1 MRSRFAALAVVLLA
15 STIPALSQTPDDQE
29 RCAAQARKAFQEW
42 ENVSEDVSKKVPLVE
57 TLSSDYESHYN
68 TKIRKCLI
76 VISGMSTL
84 ATGVGS
90 VITSVTLMDA
100 AYEHYVYA
108 YYIGIS
114 SPTKKEVPPLDCEL
128 IPTFPKKKICANRHE
143 FDAFVAG
150 YMEK

>member
-1 MRSRFAALAVVLLA
+1 VVLLA
-15 STIPALSQTPDDQE
+15 STIPARSQTPDDQE
-29 RCAAQARKAFQEW
+29 SCAAQARKAFQEW
-42 ENVSEDVSKKVPLVE
+42 ENVSKKVPLVE

-76 VISGMSTL
+76 VRSGMSTL
-84 ATGVGS
+84 ASGTGS

-100 AYEHYVYA
+100 YEHSVYA
-108 YYIGIS
+108 NYMGIS
-114 SPTKKEVPPLDCEL
+114 SPTKKEVPPLDCQL
-128 IPTFPKKKICANRHE
+128 IPTVPEKKICANRDE

>member
-1 MRSRFAALAVVLLA
+1 MRSRFVALVVVLLV
-15 STIPALSQTPDDQE
+15 SPIPARSQTPDDQE
-29 RCAAQARKAFQEW
+29 RCAAQAQKAFQEW
-42 ENVSEDVSKKVPLVE
+42 ENVSENVSKKVPLVE

-76 VISGMSTL
+76 VISGISTL
-84 ATGVGS
+84 TSGTGS
-90 VITSVTLMDA
+90 VIISVALMDA

-114 SPTKKEVPPLDCEL
+114 SPKKKEVPPLDCEL
-128 IPTFPKKKICANRHE
+128 IPTFPEKKICANRDE

>member
-15 STIPALSQTPDDQE
+15 SPIPARSQPPDDQE

-42 ENVSEDVSKKVPLVE
+42 ENLSKKVPLVE

-84 ATGVGS
+84 ASGKGS
-90 VITSVTLMDA
+90 VITSVALMDA

-128 IPTFPKKKICANRHE
+128 SLTLEKKICANRDE
-143 FDAFVAG
+143 FNAFVAG

>member
-1 MRSRFAALAVVLLA
+1 MRSGFAALAVVLLA
-15 STIPALSQTPDDQE
+15 STIPARLQTPDDQE

-42 ENVSEDVSKKVPLVE
+42 ENVSKNVSKKVPLVE

-84 ATGVGS
+84 ASGKGS
-90 VITSVTLMDA
+90 VTTSVTLMDA
-100 AYEHYVYA
+100 YERYIYA
-108 YYIGIS
+108 NYIGIS

-128 IPTFPKKKICANRHE
+128 IPTSPEKKICANRHQ

>member
-15 STIPALSQTPDDQE
+15 STIPARSQTPDDQE

-42 ENVSEDVSKKVPLVE
+42 ENLSKKVPLVE

-100 AYEHYVYA
+100 AYEHYFYA

-114 SPTKKEVPPLDCEL
+114 SPTKKEVAPLDCEL
-128 IPTFPKKKICANRHE
+128 IPTSSPEKKLCANRHE

>member
-15 STIPALSQTPDDQE
+15 STIPARSQTPDDQE

-42 ENVSEDVSKKVPLVE
+42 ENQLKKVPLIK

-84 ATGVGS
+84 ASGKGS
-90 VITSVTLMDA
+90 VTTSVTLMDA
-100 AYEHYVYA
+100 YERDVFA
-108 YYIGIS
+108 NYIGIS
-114 SPTKKEVPPLDCEL
+114 SPTKKEVPPMDCEL
-128 IPTFPKKKICANRHE
+128 IPTFQVKKFCANRDE

>member
-1 MRSRFAALAVVLLA
+1 MRSRFAALAAVLLA
-15 STIPALSQTPDDQE
+15 STIPARSQTPDDQE

-42 ENVSEDVSKKVPLVE
+42 ENELKKVPSVE

-76 VISGMSTL
+76 VISGLSTL
-84 ATGVGS
+84 ASGKGS
-90 VITSVTLMDA
+90 VTTSVTLMDA
-100 AYEHYVYA
+100 YERYVYA
-108 YYIGIS
+108 NYIGIS

-128 IPTFPKKKICANRHE
+128 IPTFPKKKICANRDE

>member
-15 STIPALSQTPDDQE
+15 STIPARSQTPDDQE

-42 ENVSEDVSKKVPLVE
+42 ENESKKVPLIE

-84 ATGVGS
+84 ASGKGS
-90 VITSVTLMDA
+90 VITSVSLMD
-100 AYEHYVYA
+100 AYEHYLYA

-128 IPTFPKKKICANRHE
+128 IRTFLEQKLCANRDE

>member
-15 STIPALSQTPDDQE
+15 STIPARSQTPDDQE

-42 ENVSEDVSKKVPLVE
+42 ENISKKVPLVE
-57 TLSSDYESHYN
+57 TLSSYESHYN
-68 TKIRKCLI
+68 TKISKCLI

-84 ATGVGS
+84 ASGKGS
-90 VITSVTLMDA
+90 VTTSVTLMDA
-100 AYEHYVYA
+100 YERYVYA
-108 YYIGIS
+108 NYIGIS

>member
-15 STIPALSQTPDDQE
+15 SPIPAGSQTPDDQE

-42 ENVSEDVSKKVPLVE
+42 ENLSKKASLVE
-57 TLSSDYESHYN
+57 TLSSDYEIHYN

-84 ATGVGS
+84 ASGTGS
-90 VITSVTLMDA
+90 VITSVALMDA

-128 IPTFPKKKICANRHE
+128 IPTSPEKKICANRHQ

>member
-15 STIPALSQTPDDQE
+15 SPIPARSQPPDDQE

-42 ENVSEDVSKKVPLVE
+42 ENLSKKVPLVE

-84 ATGVGS
+84 ASGKGS
-90 VITSVTLMDA
+90 VTTSVTLMDA
-100 AYEHYVYA
+100 YERYVYA
-108 YYIGIS
+108 
-114 SPTKKEVPPLDCEL
+114 
-128 IPTFPKKKICANRHE
+128 N
-143 FDAFVAG
+143 
-150 YMEK
+150 